1 MLIETILNAIQRVFF
16 SLFGSVNLSPLP
28 ESIVNA
34 LRFIGDMLNYAQ
46 NMISLFIPWT
56 LVKVGLPIILA
67 IELFVIGYQ
76 LVIWVIRKIPMAGMS

>member
-16 SLFGSVNLSPLP
+16 SLFGSLNLPPLP

-76 LVIWVIRKIPMAGMS
+76 LVMWVIRKIPMAGMS

>member
-16 SLFGSVNLSPLP
+16 SLFGSVNLPPLP

-76 LVIWVIRKIPMAGMS
+76 LVMWVIRKIPMAGMS

>member
-16 SLFGSVNLSPLP
+16 SLFGSVNLPPLP

-76 LVIWVIRKIPMAGMS
+76 LVMWVIRKIPMASMS

>member
-16 SLFGSVNLSPLP
+16 SLFGSVNLPPLP

-56 LVKVGLPIILA
+56 LVKIGLPIVLA

-76 LVIWVIRKIPMAGMS
+76 LVMWVIRKIPMAGMS

>member
-76 LVIWVIRKIPMAGMS
+76 LVMWIIRKIPMAGMS